1 VKSKIIL
8 ATRNANKIV
17 EIRKIIGD
25 LVETQMIGDFVKVD
39 IPEFGRSL
47 LDNSLAKAAFA
58 YRLCGKPSLADD
70 SGLFVESLDG
80 EPGIYSSRYG
90 KDDAERIARLLRNL
104 RKEQKRRAAFR
115 VVFVYY
121 YTDGKYEVFEGEC
134 VGRIA
139 PSARGTEGFGYD
151 PVFIPRGYKRT
162 FAELGPSVK
171 NRISHRAQALQKFRK
186 FLIGERVSNEK

>member
-1 VKSKIIL
+1 MKSKIIL